1 MQVIRD
7 TTVEI
12 TSISNP
18 LRRKI
23 IRDSKRRGSRG
34 LSFSFV
40 RPAGRTHLEVQVLYT
55 PDRGKC

>member
-34 LSFSFV
+34 LSFSFTMGMIFTDA
-40 RPAGRTHLEVQVLYT
+40 RKENKR
-55 PDRGKC
+55 